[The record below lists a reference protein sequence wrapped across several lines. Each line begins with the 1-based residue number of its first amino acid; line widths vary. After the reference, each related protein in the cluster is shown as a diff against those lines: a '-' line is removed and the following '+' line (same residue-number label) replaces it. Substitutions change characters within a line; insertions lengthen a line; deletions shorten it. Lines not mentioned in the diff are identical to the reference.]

1 MLSVD
6 LPAFCS
12 TGSTESVSGVP
23 CSIAFRKRFSNAC
36 RSRLPIALDGRQG
49 LVDGEDDAFGG
60 ADRPP
65 GLIHDTPEIG
75 GCSLLDRSALA
86 GEREDIRDEV
96 VHPVERVVRAV
107 QPLVDLLA
115 VELPG
120 QFDVSDGDGERIPQV
135 VRPR

>member
-36 RSRLPIALDGRQG
+36 RSRLRSHSTGGR

-115 VELPG
+115 VELRASSMFPTATESG
-120 QFDVSDGDGERIPQV
+120 FRRS
-135 VRPR
+135 